1 MATTEEGFCLDDTD
15 CSQEQY
21 CYHVSKR
28 CVDYTH
34 CSRYN
39 RRENERRSRQPSQCG
54 PCLPGHI
61 AETLGTGEMA
71 VLCKK
76 ANIQENVPEVD
87 RRLNSNVVI
96 YSVLGVSLICILVG
110 VVTAI
115 FFKIRAQRAS
125 KRRINDSEQCTDLVA
140 VKPSAPQAE
149 SSPFIGYGDKQP
161 HVPFN
166 NNTNSKD
173 KNRLVCASGFTPP
186 HWVRENPNYDDN
198 VNDDNVA
205 ASEHLHSR
213 SELLPTAGP
222 SHIWGPE
229 QLALQVRGN
238 VTGYEEEMDN
248 SANIVLIQRNSRSPL
263 NITEENN
270 DNEDDGGGN
279 SNENQNNNNNGNDSR
294 STRNNAEDNRER
306 VRASNIL
313 ITQKISMN
321 VNVLNGDC

>member
-1 MATTEEGFCLDDTD
+1 MATIEEGFCRDDTD

-54 PCLPGHI
+54 SCLPGHI

-96 YSVLGVSLICILVG
+96 YGVLGVLICILVG
-110 VVTAI
+110 AVTAI
-115 FFKIRAQRAS
+115 FLKIRARRAS
-125 KRRINDSEQCTDLVA
+125 KRRVNDSEQCTDLVA

-149 SSPFIGYGDKQP
+149 SSPFIGYGDNQP

-173 KNRLVCASGFTPP
+173 KNRLVGAGGFTPP
-186 HWVRENPNYDDN
+186 HWVRVNPNYDGN
-198 VNDDNVA
+198 VSDDNVA

-213 SELLPTAGP
+213 SELTPAAGP
-222 SHIWGPE
+222 SHSWGPE
-229 QLALQVRGN
+229 QLALQVSGN

-248 SANIVLIQRNSRSPL
+248 SANIVLTQRNSRSPL

-270 DNEDDGGGN
+270 DDDEDDGG
-279 SNENQNNNNNGNDSR
+279 ENNNNNNGNNSR
-294 STRNNAEDNRER
+294 STGNNAEDNRER
-306 VRASNIL
+306 ARVSNIL

>member
-1 MATTEEGFCLDDTD
+1 MATIEEGFCRDDTD

-21 CYHVSKR
+21 CYHVSER

-76 ANIQENVPEVD
+76 ANMQDNVPEVD

-96 YSVLGVSLICILVG
+96 YAVLGVSLICILVG
-110 VVTAI
+110 VATAI
-115 FFKIRAQRAS
+115 FLKIRSRRAP
-125 KRRINDSEQCTDLVA
+125 KRRVNDSEQCTDLVP

-149 SSPFIGYGDKQP
+149 NSPFIGYGGKQS

-166 NNTNSKD
+166 NNNNSKD
-173 KNRLVCASGFTPP
+173 KNKLVLASSFTPP
-186 HWVRENPNYDDN
+186 HWVRANPTYDDN
-198 VNDDNVA
+198 ASDDNMA
-205 ASEHLHSR
+205 ASEDLHSR
-213 SELLPTAGP
+213 SELQPAAGP
-222 SHIWGPE
+222 SHIWGPG

-248 SANIVLIQRNSRSPL
+248 SANIVLIQRNRSPL
-263 NITEENN
+263 NITEEN
-270 DNEDDGGGN
+270 DDDQDEGGEN
-279 SNENQNNNNNGNDSR
+279 SNANHNNNNNSNNSR
-294 STRNNAEDNRER
+294 STENNAGDNRER
-306 VRASNIL
+306 VRASNIS

>member
-1 MATTEEGFCLDDTD
+1 MATIEEGFCRDDTD

-34 CSRYN
+34 CIRYN

-76 ANIQENVPEVD
+76 ANMQENVPEVD

-96 YSVLGVSLICILVG
+96 YTVLGISLIGILVG
-110 VVTAI
+110 VATAI
-115 FFKIRAQRAS
+115 FLKIRSRRAP
-125 KRRINDSEQCTDLVA
+125 KRRVNDSEQCTDLVA
-140 VKPSAPQAE
+140 VKPSAPQKE
-149 SSPFIGYGDKQP
+149 NSPFIGYGDKQP
-161 HVPFN
+161 YVPFN
-166 NNTNSKD
+166 NNNNSKD
-173 KNRLVCASGFTPP
+173 KNRLVRASGFTPP
-186 HWVRENPNYDDN
+186 RWVRANPTYDGDVSDDN
-198 VNDDNVA
+198 MA
-205 ASEHLHSR
+205 ASEHLHSQ
-213 SELLPTAGP
+213 SELQPAAGP

-229 QLALQVRGN
+229 QLALQVSGH
-238 VTGYEEEMDN
+238 VIEYEEVMDN
-248 SANIVLIQRNSRSPL
+248 SANIVLIQRDNRCPL
-263 NITEENN
+263 NITEEN
-270 DNEDDGGGN
+270 DDDEDAGGAN
-279 SNENQNNNNNGNDSR
+279 SNANHNNNNNSNDSR
-294 STRNNAEDNRER
+294 STETNAEDNRER